1 MKRTLIQI
9 DSSKLSIGRDAALRF
24 RWRLPGDEGES
35 AADAELVASVRQ
47 YGLID
52 PPILYGK
59 ASVVVCGHRRIAAA
73 LHAGIER
80 IDAFVMNE
88 ESATKDEIA
97 SLWLED
103 VRYGAELSDLERIIL
118 TVKCRE
124 FLAEGFKA
132 SFDQLEVA
140 VGKSLSDDYLDS
152 IGKLLDLPEEILDSL
167 HDGKLSTGD
176 LLSLGTVD
184 RDRAARIIAGSGLGR
199 KDRREAVR
207 TMLRLQDLGA
217 EAWGYFI
224 EDYEKSGGPL
234 LEVLRAAAFPSLDN
248 DLDRIDE
255 IVKSIGL
262 PQGAA
267 IHPPENLE
275 GGSYGMS
282 TRIRD
287 EHSFDLLLSK
297 LRRALDDGKIKQLL
311 DILKGKQKR

>member
-1 MKRTLIQI
+1 
-9 DSSKLSIGRDAALRF
+9 
-24 RWRLPGDEGES
+24 
-35 AADAELVASVRQ
+35 
-47 YGLID
+47 
-52 PPILYGK
+52 
-59 ASVVVCGHRRIAAA
+59 
-73 LHAGIER
+73 
-80 IDAFVMNE
+80 MNE

-184 RDRAARIIAGSGLGR
+184 RDRAARII
-199 KDRREAVR
+199 
-207 TMLRLQDLGA
+207 